1 MLRHTAFPSSEIR
14 ADSTCLA
21 QCDSSTPGAD
31 AHARAEVGGYGQ
43 TAQHSP
49 SGQQPA
55 PAAPPTPAA
64 GLSAVPCTLQAWAA
78 PVSSDYGHSAQLF
91 PPTGGDRTEA

>member
-1 MLRHTAFPSSEIR
+1 MDR
-14 ADSTCLA
+14 
-21 QCDSSTPGAD
+21 
-31 AHARAEVGGYGQ
+31 

-49 SGQQPA
+49 SGPPPA

-78 PVSSDYGHSAQLF
+78 PAASDCGHSAQLF
-91 PPTGGDRTEA
+91 PPTGDDRREAQQG